1 MSTLKTIYTSGLM
14 ILTLFVLAGT
24 VSAGTITTSPPN
36 LGVVP
41 GLNNSLNIVYMAN
54 EPDWFTPFSY
64 TSTLGRFETP
74 DSVLLGTVQTTV
86 TIQMPTVSGTATE
99 RLVVPPRIIQAAMD
113 RGISRFI
120 YRRSFE
126 AGVDIPSVDSVVI
139 LNLVPSSAAPF
150 SIVRMELAFLKE
162 DFSAFAT
169 QSPTR
174 PTSGGRITVPRNSK
188 LFARAEIA
196 YNGSGILRGQWKV
209 DGQILAFVTR
219 YLYPGMRTAT
229 IDSPSVPS
237 LPTYDT
243 GLHRVEFEILQ
254 PEPGFEEPTIFY
266 FVSVQPGEAAV
277 GTLRLSGPPDRATI
291 PLDTV
296 NPPEFS
302 WVAPGGAE
310 PIYHF
315 ALYPQAVPG
324 MVDRSDGADG
334 AEPAIRARTDQTS
347 YALSPFDL
355 EKLSPVAP
363 YVWQVEGFVEGR
375 RVFASPFRTVFFTR
389 PETPSPGGLNYPL
402 GPQMPN

>member
-14 ILTLFVLAGT
+14 MLTLFVLAGT

-54 EPDWFTPFSY
+54 EPDWFTPFSF
-64 TSTLGRFETP
+64 TSTLGRFETL
-74 DSVLLGTVQTTV
+74 DGVLLGTVQTTV
-86 TIQMPTVSGTATE
+86 SIQMPSVSGTGTE
-99 RLVVPPRIIQAAMD
+99 RLVVPPRVIQAASD
-113 RGISRFI
+113 TGLTRLF
-120 YRRSFE
+120 YRRTFT
-126 AGVDIPSVDSVVI
+126 ANVDIEQATSEVI

-150 SIVRMELAFLKE
+150 SIVRMELAFLDE
-162 DFSAFAT
+162 DFSTFPT
-169 QSPTR
+169 HTPTR
-174 PTSGGRITVPRNSK
+174 PTSGGRITVPRNSR

-196 YNGSGILRGQWKV
+196 YNGSGVLRGQWKV

-229 IDSPSVPS
+229 IDSPAVPP

-254 PEPGFEEPTIFY
+254 PAPGFDLPAIFY

-277 GTLRLSGPPDRATI
+277 GTLRLTGPPDRATI
-291 PLDTV
+291 PLDTI
-296 NPPEFS
+296 NLPEFS

-324 MVDRSDGADG
+324 MVDRSDGADR
-334 AEPAIRARTDQTS
+334 AEPAIRARTDRTS

-355 EKLSPVAP
+355 EKLSPFAP

-375 RVFASPFRTVFFTR
+375 RVFASPFRTVYFTR
-389 PETPSPGGLNYPL
+389 PETPSPGLNYPL